1 MTEKSAVQDPMVK
14 YCQQIG
20 WDYINYE
27 KALELREGASGLFFK
42 SILRKKLLDLNPNIL
57 NQENVDEVIRQ
68 LSLISPTIEGNKKAL
83 DWMKGKQSIFIT
95 SEKRERNICL
105 IDFENSENNQ
115 FQVTDEWNHQG
126 AVFNNRADVIF
137 LINGL
142 PVAIC
147 ETKNANDA
155 NGLAKGMQQ
164 LRRYHQ
170 ETPEFF
176 IFSQLFEVT
185 ELVRFYY
192 GGTWNTSRKSF
203 FNWKDEQPANNTDTY
218 EKKVKSFFDHKRFLK
233 ILQNY
238 VLFLKKDEELVK
250 IVLRQHQTR
259 AIEKVVDRASDRE
272 KRRGLIWH
280 TQGSGKTLTMISIAS
295 RLLKES
301 PHGEKPTIVMI
312 IDRNE
317 LETQL
322 DKNLAAYGLSE
333 YKLAQSKLDLQ
344 EAIASD
350 YRGLIV
356 SMIHKFDK
364 IPANLNPRESIVVLV
379 DEAHRTTGGK
389 FGNFLVGALPNA
401 TYIGFTGTPID
412 RLSKGKGT
420 FKVFGCDDEQGYL
433 DKYSISESIDDQTT
447 VALNYALARS
457 DLLVDR
463 ETLEVQFLQQADAEG
478 VSDIDELNAI
488 LDRAVELKEMMKSPE
503 RIDAIAKSV
512 AEHFQANVEPMGFK
526 AFVVAVDREA
536 CVLYKKVLDQYLP
549 EDYSIVVYSGAHNDQ
564 GDLKKYQ
571 LGYDEEKKI
580 RKEFLDKEKKPKIL
594 IVTEKL
600 LTGYDAPILY
610 CMYLDKPMRDHV
622 LLQTIARVNRPYE
635 DREGQVKPY
644 GLVYDFVGIFEK
656 LERALSFDSDVV
668 ASVIQNID
676 VLKQLFETLMKE
688 QAPKYLPFAMGFD
701 DKSKDRAIQ
710 HFENKELREAFFKL
724 VKQIQNLYDI
734 LSPDVCL
741 RPHLVN
747 YQHLVELYAVIRNA
761 YSDNPY
767 IDRELTKKTR
777 NLLQANTTFA
787 NLQMPGEIYQLS
799 AEELRKMR
807 RNESSDTTKVLN
819 LSKVLGRLVAE
830 QGTTKPFLISIGEKA
845 SALAEAY
852 EDRHLTTQEALERFL
867 NLADETIEAEAERNS
882 LNLDENSFAIY
893 KVIRDHN
900 PALSPEEAQH
910 INAIFERHPNHLWNQ
925 QEKNQLRASLYK
937 ELISIVG
944 KDNIIDVAN
953 QLFKLQRV

>member
-20 WDYINYE
+20 WDYVNYE
-27 KALELREGASGLFFK
+27 KALELREGPSGLFFK
-42 SILRKKLLDLNPNIL
+42 EILKGKLLELNSGIL
-57 NQENVDEVIRQ
+57 SSENVDEVIRQ

-83 DWMKGKQSIFIT
+83 DWMKGKQSIFIA

-105 IDFENSENNQ
+105 IDFEKPESNL

-137 LINGL
+137 LINGI

-364 IPANLNPRESIVVLV
+364 IPANLNLRESIVVLV

-536 CVLYKKVLDQYLP
+536 CVLYKKALDQYLP

-564 GDLKKYQ
+564 GDVKKYQ

-610 CMYLDKPMRDHV
+610 CMYLDKPMRDYV

-635 DREGQVKPY
+635 DRGQVKPY

-656 LERALSFDSDVV
+656 LEKALSFDSDVV

-676 VLKQLFETLMKE
+676 VLKQLFETLMRE
-688 QAPKYLPFAMGFD
+688 QASKYLPFAMGFD

-741 RPHLVN
+741 RPHLIN

-900 PALSPEEAQH
+900 PGLSPKEAQH
-910 INAIFERHPNHLWNQ
+910 INSIFEKHPNHLWNQ

>member
-1 MTEKSAVQDPMVK
+1 MTEKSAVHDPMVK
-14 YCQQIG
+14 YCREIG
-20 WDYINYE
+20 WEFVSYE
-27 KALELREGASGLFFK
+27 KALELREGPSGLLFK
-42 SILRKKLLDLNPNIL
+42 TVLKSKLLELNQGIL
-57 NQENVDEVIRQ
+57 NQDNVDEVIRQ
-68 LSLISPTIEGNKKAL
+68 LSLLSPSIEGNKKAL
-83 DWMKGKQSIFIT
+83 DWMKGKQSIFIA
-95 SEKRERNICL
+95 SEKRERNIRL
-105 IDFENSENNQ
+105 IDFENPQNNQ
-115 FQVTDEWNHQG
+115 FHITDEWSHQG
-126 AVFNNRADVIF
+126 VVFNNRADVIF

-147 ETKNANDA
+147 ETKNANDP

-176 IFSQLFEVT
+176 IYSQLFEVT

-203 FNWKDEQPANNTDTY
+203 FNWKDERPASALDTY
-218 EKKVKSFFDHKRFLK
+218 EKKVKSFFDQKRFLK

-238 VLFLKKDEELVK
+238 VLFLKKDDELVK
-250 IVLRQHQTR
+250 VVLRQHQTR
-259 AIEKVVDRASDRE
+259 AIEKVLNRAADPE
-272 KRRGLIWH
+272 KKRGLIWH
-280 TQGSGKTLTMISIAS
+280 TQGSGKTLTMISIAA
-295 RLLKES
+295 RLLKEA
-301 PHGEKPTIVMI
+301 PHGEKPTVII
-312 IDRNE
+312 LIDRNE
-317 LETQL
+317 LEAQL
-322 DKNLAAYGLSE
+322 DKNLTAYGLVE
-333 YKLAQSKLDLQ
+333 YKLAESKLDLQ
-344 EAIASD
+344 EILSSD
-350 YRGLIV
+350 YRGLII

-364 IPANLNPRESIVVLV
+364 IPANLNMRKSIVILV

-389 FGNFLVGALPNA
+389 FGNFLMGALPNA

-412 RLSKGKGT
+412 RISKGKGT
-420 FKVFGCDDEQGYL
+420 FKVFGYDDEQGYL
-433 DKYSISESIDDQTT
+433 DKYSVSESIDDGTT

-478 VSDIDELNAI
+478 ISDIDELNAI
-488 LDRAVELKEMMKSPE
+488 LDCAVELKEMMKGPK
-503 RIDAIAKSV
+503 RVKDIAWAI

-526 AFVVAVDREA
+526 AFLVAVDREA
-536 CVLYKKVLDQYLP
+536 CVLYKKALDQYLP
-549 EDYSIVVYSGAHNDQ
+549 EDYSVVVYSGAHDDE
-564 GDLKKYQ
+564 GDLRKYQ
-571 LGYDEEKKI
+571 LNYDEEKKV
-580 RKEFLDKEKKPKIL
+580 RKDFLDKDKKPKIL

-622 LLQTIARVNRPYE
+622 LLQTIARVNRPYD
-635 DREGQVKPY
+635 DREGQAKSF

-676 VLKQLFETLMKE
+676 VLKQLFEALMKE
-688 QAPKYLPFAMGFD
+688 QAPKYLPYAQGFD

-710 HFENKELREAFFKL
+710 HFEDKALREVFFKFI
-724 VKQIQNLYDI
+724 KQIENLYDI

-741 RPHLVN
+741 RPHITN

-767 IDRELTKKTR
+767 VDRELTKKTR
-777 NLLQANTTFA
+777 RLLQQNTDFT
-787 NLQMPGEIYQLS
+787 NLQMPGEVYQLS
-799 AEELRKMR
+799 AEELRNMR
-807 RNESSDTTKVLN
+807 RNDNSDTTKVLN

-852 EDRHLTTQEALERFL
+852 EDRHLTTQEALEKYL
-867 NLADETIEAEAERNS
+867 NLANDVVEAEEERNS

-893 KVIRDHN
+893 KSMRDHN
-900 PALSPEEAQH
+900 SAITPEDAKL

-925 QEKNQLRASLYK
+925 HEKSQLRASLYK

-944 KDNIIDVAN
+944 KDNIIHVAN